1 MKPSHRHRA
10 RKLIVQALYE
20 IQIADNPW
28 KDVLNNNLAKNLEM
42 KFDREY
48 FVDVLKNLERNLSEV
63 DALIEQGITR
73 KFSDINPVELSVL
86 RLGCYELKYKY
97 DIPSKVAI
105 NEALEL
111 AKLFGSEDG
120 YKFVNGV
127 MDKLLKLHPELNR

>member
-10 RKLIVQALYE
+10 RKLLVQALYE
-20 IQIADNPW
+20 IHLSQNSW
-28 KDVLNNNLAKNLEM
+28 SEVLNNFLASNLDL
-42 KFDREY
+42 KFDRDY
-48 FVDVLKNLERNLSEV
+48 FANILQGIEIH
-63 DALIEQGITR
+63 LIELDAFISEGISR
-73 KFSDINPVELSVL
+73 NFKDINPVELSVL

-127 MDKLLKLHPELNR
+127 MDKLLKLHPECNR